1 MKFFQFLM
9 MAKHIGWCW
18 CVLASIGVS
27 RAQEVQW
34 ASKLVGFSSEFR
46 KENVGQEY
54 RAIRALG
61 VPNTIPPFG
70 ESACAWSPYNADSNV
85 EEWIRVAFDKP
96 QKARQILIVENFNQG
111 CITQVYAYDAA
122 GKEVSV
128 WTGSGPAASEVGRV
142 LTISVPDSAMLIS
155 SVKVALNPAR
165 VKGYNQIDA
174 IGLNI
179 GDKPYEPKINVFKDA
194 PKEII
199 KENLGS
205 GVNTKAQEVA
215 PIISPDGKT
224 IFFTRGKY
232 DQNIGGAETQD
243 VWFSTR
249 QGDTWNEAQNMGA
262 PINNADNNAIVSIS
276 PDGKTLYLMNVYRPD
291 GTMTFGLSK
300 ATRTKTGWTS
310 PVECKIEDIYNLDKK
325 NNTEFTLSPKG
336 NVLVMSVK
344 RQDTN
349 GDRDLYVSFL
359 KGDATWSKPLNM
371 GSIINTADVESAPFI
386 ATDNKTLY
394 FTSYGHAGYGG
405 GDIFMTRRL
414 DESWTKWSQPENL
427 GPAIN
432 TNQWD
437 GFLSIPASGEYAY
450 VSSMQNSLGG
460 EDLFRFKVY
469 NAIRPEPV
477 AMISGSVIDAD
488 TRKPVTTEIVTN
500 LLKDN
505 SNVSKIEYDPET
517 GEYKIILPV
526 QQSYRLSA
534 IKDGFFP
541 LDEIVDLSK
550 DKRFRDIKRNILL
563 VPIKEGKKITP
574 NGIMFEQSKFEL
586 LEESLPDLNR
596 IAEMML
602 KYTNMELLVEGHT
615 DNQGDFKLNMELS
628 ENRVNEVKKYLMSKG
643 VPDTR
648 LQVKG
653 WGSTKPI
660 ASNEL
665 EETRK
670 KNRRVEFTIL
680 KV

>member
-1 MKFFQFLM
+1 M
-9 MAKHIGWCW
+9 MTKHIGWWW
-18 CVLASIGVS
+18 CVLLSVCTS
-27 RAQEVQW
+27 QAQEVQW

-46 KENVGQEY
+46 KETYGQEY
-54 RAIRALG
+54 RAMQALG
-61 VPNTIPPFG
+61 APNTIPPFG

-85 EEWIRVAFDKP
+85 EEWIRVSFENP
-96 QKARQILIVENFNQG
+96 QKARQIIIVENFNPG
-111 CITQVYAYDAA
+111 CITQIYVYDAS
-122 GKEVSV
+122 GKEISILESGVM
-128 WTGSGPAASEVGRV
+128 TGPDAGRV
-142 LTISVPDSAMLIS
+142 LVVPVPDSSLLIS
-155 SVKVALNPAR
+155 SVKVTLNPAR

-174 IGLNI
+174 IGLNTSA
-179 GDKPYEPKINVFKDA
+179 KPFEPKINIYKDA

-199 KENLGS
+199 KENLGA

-232 DQNIGGAETQD
+232 EQNIGGAENQD
-243 VWFSTR
+243 VWFATR
-249 QGDTWNEAQNMGA
+249 QGDTWNAAQNMGA

-300 ATRTKTGWTS
+300 STRTKTGWTP

-359 KGDATWSKPLNM
+359 KSDGTWSKPLNM

-386 ATDNKTLY
+386 ATDSKTLY

-414 DESWTKWSQPENL
+414 DETWTKWSRPENL
-427 GPAIN
+427 GPSIN
-432 TNQWD
+432 TPQWD
-437 GFLSIPASGEYAY
+437 GFMSIPASGEYAY

-469 NAIRPEPV
+469 AAIRPDPV
-477 AMISGSVIDAD
+477 AIISGNVLDAD
-488 TRKPVTTEIVTN
+488 TKKPVTTEIVTN

-505 SNVSKIEYDPET
+505 SNVSKVEYDPET

-526 QQSYRLSA
+526 QESYRLSA
-534 IKDGFFP
+534 IKEGFFP

-563 VPIKEGKKITP
+563 VPIKEGKKFAP

-586 LEESLPDLNR
+586 LAQSLPDLDR
-596 IAEMML
+596 IVEMMN
-602 KYTNMELLVEGHT
+602 KYAAMEILIEGHT

-628 ENRVNEVKKYLMSKG
+628 ENRVKEVKRYLVSKG
-643 VPDTR
+643 IAENR

-653 WGSTKPI
+653 WGPTKPV
-660 ASNEL
+660 ASNEI

>member
-1 MKFFQFLM
+1 MTKCTSWL
-9 MAKHIGWCW
+9 WCILVSI
-18 CVLASIGVS
+18 CASH
-27 RAQEVQW
+27 AQDVQW
-34 ASKLVGFSSEFR
+34 ASKLVGFSSEYI
-46 KENVGQEY
+46 KEVNGKEY
-54 RAIRALG
+54 RAVQVLG
-61 VPNTIPPFG
+61 YPNTIPPFG

-85 EEWIRVAFDKP
+85 EEWIRVGFQNP

-111 CITQVYAYDAA
+111 CITRVFAYDAA
-122 GKEVSV
+122 GKEITILDNGVPVVSD
-128 WTGSGPAASEVGRV
+128 VGRV
-142 LTISVPDSAMLIS
+142 LALSVPDSNFVIS
-155 SVKVALNPAR
+155 GVKVVLNPIR

-174 IGLNI
+174 IGLSTSS
-179 GDKPYEPKINVFKDA
+179 KPFELKINVYKDA
-194 PKEII
+194 PKEVL
-199 KENLGS
+199 KENLGG

-215 PIISPDGKT
+215 PVISPDGKT
-224 IFFTRGKY
+224 IYFTRGKY
-232 DQNIGGAETQD
+232 EQNTGGAENQD
-243 VWFSTR
+243 VWFATR
-249 QGDTWNEAQNMGA
+249 QGDTWSEAQNMGV

-300 ATRTKTGWTS
+300 ATRTKTGWNT

-325 NNTEFTLSPKG
+325 NNTEFALSPKG

-349 GDRDLYVSFL
+349 GDRDLYVCFL
-359 KGDATWSKPLNM
+359 KNDGTWSKPQNM
-371 GSIINTADVESAPFI
+371 GNIINTADVESAPFI

-414 DESWTKWSQPENL
+414 DDTWTKWSQPENL

-432 TNQWD
+432 TPQWD

-450 VSSMQNSLGG
+450 VSSMQNSMGG
-460 EDLFRFKVY
+460 EDIFRFKVY
-469 NAIRPEPV
+469 SAIRPEPV
-477 AMISGSVIDAD
+477 AIISGSVLDAD
-488 TRKPVTTEIVTN
+488 TKKPVTTEIVTN

-505 SNVSKIEYDPET
+505 SNVSKVEYDPET
-517 GEYKIILPV
+517 GEYKIIVPV
-526 QQSYRLSA
+526 QESYRLSA

-541 LDEIVDLSK
+541 LDEIIDLSK
-550 DKRFRDIKRNILL
+550 DKRFRELKRNVLL

-574 NGIMFEQSKFEL
+574 NSVMFEQSKFDL
-586 LEESLPDLNR
+586 LPQSLPDLDR

-602 KYTNMELLVEGHT
+602 KYATMEILVEGHT
-615 DNQGDFKLNMELS
+615 DNQGDFNLNMELS
-628 ENRVNEVKKYLMSKG
+628 ENRVKEVKRYLVSKG
-643 VPDTR
+643 VPESR
-648 LQVKG
+648 LQIKG

-660 ASNEL
+660 ASNEI